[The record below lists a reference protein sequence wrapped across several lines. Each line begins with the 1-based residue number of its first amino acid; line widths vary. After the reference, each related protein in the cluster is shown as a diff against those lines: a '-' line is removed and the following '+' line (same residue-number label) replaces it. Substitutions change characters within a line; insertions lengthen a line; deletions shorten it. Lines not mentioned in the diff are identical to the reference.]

1 MTKKTSK
8 KAAKKSAKKAT
19 KSNENATKRKPG
31 HIARALKVSA
41 DEIAQGKH
49 VLYLFKAKASVIY
62 DALAINRRIPDKD
75 EGYQRVLSSSRVQAI
90 TKYIRQNR
98 TIPGAII
105 VSLDQAE
112 FDKKKKELTIPAGTN
127 VGWIIDGQHRLA
139 GAAMAAREGIDIEF
153 AVVAFIGLTDN
164 NQIEQFVTIN
174 REGKNVPT
182 SLYLD
187 LLHHLPHKRPGDI
200 AKERATDLA
209 TQLRKDEESPF
220 YERIVVTTPPSS
232 GQTISLTNFVRK
244 ISIHVAPDRGILNA
258 YTELEQVRIIANYFQ
273 GLRQVFPKEFDAKN
287 SMFFKTLGFGAL
299 WNVFPSFFSLTLRL
313 QKGFTVKD
321 VATVL
326 RPIQNAVDF
335 SSWAQY
341 GSGDQA
347 ERTAAEDLRTSLLL
361 AFKPD
366 TEQTNTLN
374 L

>member
-1 MTKKTSK
+1 MTKKTVK
-8 KAAKKSAKKAT
+8 KAAKKSAKKAS
-19 KSNENATKRKPG
+19 KSGEDSTKRKPG
-31 HIARALKVSA
+31 RIARALKVSA
-41 DEIAQGKH
+41 DEITQGNR
-49 VLYLFKAKASVIY
+49 VMYLFKAKASVLY
-62 DALAINRRIPDKD
+62 EAFAINRRISDKD

-90 TKYIRQNR
+90 TRYILQNR
-98 TIPGAII
+98 TIPGSII
-105 VSLDQAE
+105 VSLDQAQ
-112 FDKKKKELTIPAGTN
+112 FDKKKKELTIPPGTN
-127 VGWIIDGQHRLA
+127 VGWVIDGQHRLA
-139 GAAMAAREGIDIEF
+139 GASVAAREGTDIEF
-153 AVVAFIGLTDN
+153 AVVAFLGLTEL

-187 LLHHLPHKRPGDI
+187 LLHHLPHKRPGDV

-220 YERIVVTTPPSS
+220 FERIVVTTPPNA

-273 GLRQVFPKEFDAKN
+273 GLRQVFPKEFEAKS

-299 WNVFPSFFSLTLRL
+299 WNVFPTFFSLTLKN
-313 QKGFTVKD
+313 QNGFTVKD
-321 VATVL
+321 VATML
-326 RPIQNAVDF
+326 RPIQDTDF

-361 AFKPD
+361 AFKPE
-366 TEQTNTLN
+366 TEQTTTLN

>member
-1 MTKKTSK
+1 VTTKKKTSK
-8 KAAKKSAKKAT
+8 KKAVKKAAKSGQE
-19 KSNENATKRKPG
+19 SKRKTG
-31 HIARALKVSA
+31 HIARALTVSA
-41 DEIAQGKH
+41 TEVGQGNH
-49 VLYLFKAKASVIY
+49 VLYLFKAKASVLY
-62 DALAINRRIPDKD
+62 DALSINRRISDKD

-90 TKYIRQNR
+90 TRYIRQNR

-105 VSLDQAE
+105 VSLDKAK
-112 FDKKKKELTIPAGTN
+112 FDKKEKELTIPAGTN
-127 VGWIIDGQHRLA
+127 VGWVIDGQHRLA
-139 GAAMAAREGIDIEF
+139 GAAMAARDGTDIEF
-153 AVVAFIGLTDN
+153 AVVAFIGLTDI

-187 LLHHLPHKRPGDI
+187 LLHYLPHKRPGDV

-220 YERIVVTTPPSS
+220 YERIVVTTPPKS

-244 ISIHVAPDRGILNA
+244 ISILVAPDKGFLNA
-258 YTELEQVRIIANYFQ
+258 YTEPEQARIISNYFE
-273 GLRQVFPKEFDAKN
+273 GLRQVFPKEFEAKD

-299 WNVFPSFFSLTLRL
+299 WNVFPTFFSLTLKN
-313 QKGFTVKD
+313 QSGFTVKD
-321 VATVL
+321 VATML
-326 RPIQNAVDF
+326 RPIQDTDF
-335 SSWAQY
+335 STWAQY

-361 AFKPD
+361 AFQTD
-366 TEQTNTLN
+366 AEQTTLK